1 MRHIFQI
8 ITSDFRRLTSSV
20 VAIVVLLGLCVV
32 PCLYAWFN
40 IFSNWDPYESEST
53 GRIKVAVASEDK
65 GVDLLGVNINV
76 GEKIEEAL
84 AANDSIGWVQVKS
97 GKQAVKG
104 VKAGDYYAALVVP
117 EDFSKSV
124 MSFTSGT

>member
-53 GRIKVAVASEDK
+53 GRIKVAVASELVRWMRAM
-65 GVDLLGVNINV
+65 GLRVRR
-76 GEKIEEAL
+76 EQ
-84 AANDSIGWVQVKS
+84 AA
-97 GKQAVKG
+97 A
-104 VKAGDYYAALVVP
+104 
-117 EDFSKSV
+117 
-124 MSFTSGT
+124 